1 MSTMITNTGIGLMSD
16 AFQPSIKPRR
26 RLRPNWFRTG
36 LWLWLG
42 LVIAASSADAPILRE
57 SQVKAVYLFNFANF
71 VTWPATAFDSP
82 QAPFR
87 ICVLGEDQFKDK
99 LDLAV
104 ENEQVEGRPVEVK
117 RLTDL
122 EQTANCQIVFVSKS
136 EQRFKAR
143 IFEFLKQ
150 RPILTVSDMEQFL
163 EAGGMIQFYHKDNKV
178 RFFIRP
184 QTLTG
189 ATLKVS
195 SRLLKVGEVV
205 EN

>member
-1 MSTMITNTGIGLMSD
+1 MSEVL
-16 AFQPSIKPRR
+16 QPSQKTR
-26 RLRPNWFRTG
+26 RLPHPNWFRTG
-36 LWLWLG
+36 VWLWLG
-42 LVIAASSADAPILRE
+42 VVIATSFAADVPTLRE

-71 VTWPATAFDSP
+71 VTWPATAFASP
-82 QAPFR
+82 QTPFR
-87 ICVLGEDQFKDK
+87 ICVLGEDPFRDK

-104 ENEQVEGRPVEVK
+104 ENERVGERSVEIK
-117 RLTDL
+117 RLTEL

-143 IFEFLKQ
+143 IFEFL
-150 RPILTVSDMEQFL
+150 RPHPILTVSDMEQFL

-184 QTLTG
+184 QRLTE